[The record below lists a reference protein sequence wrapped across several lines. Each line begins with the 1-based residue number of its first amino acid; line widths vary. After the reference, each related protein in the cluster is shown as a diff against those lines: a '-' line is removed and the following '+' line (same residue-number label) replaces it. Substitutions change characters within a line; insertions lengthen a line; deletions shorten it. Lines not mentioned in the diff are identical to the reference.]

1 MHDTRKIGTK
11 KIFDSGNNREEKI
24 VDITQNVKNSME
36 IKYSER
42 KKFTG

>member
-1 MHDTRKIGTK
+1 MLKVLKNGTK
-11 KIFDSGNNREEKI
+11 KIFDSGNTRQEKI

-42 KKFTG
+42 KQFTG